1 MRYKKLTAILLT
13 SFLILGA
20 CSGHDDHEKVNKND
34 DEKLPPIPKKV
45 FVDQQSNKQLSE
57 KELKNSIK
65 TYLNTNKDLADNI
78 TDLGSETKLN
88 KKDKKKLNK
97 LQHMSKENDQNFE
110 DYIRK
115 NELPKG
121 YKKGTELTGKY
132 TKETNEYLNQLTS
145 KLQKLDKKDTKEIDK
160 LNSKYKDKVNG
171 KQQKKV
177 EKFLKDKDIETKAFE
192 K

>member
-1 MRYKKLTAILLT
+1 
-13 SFLILGA
+13 
-20 CSGHDDHEKVNKND
+20 
-34 DEKLPPIPKKV
+34 
-45 FVDQQSNKQLSE
+45 
-57 KELKNSIK
+57 
-65 TYLNTNKDLADNI
+65 KDLADNI

-121 YKKGTELTGKY
+121 YKKGTELAGKY
-132 TKETNEYLNQLTS
+132 TKETNDYLNQLTS

>member
-1 MRYKKLTAILLT
+1 M
-13 SFLILGA
+13 
-20 CSGHDDHEKVNKND
+20 
-34 DEKLPPIPKKV
+34 

-145 KLQKLDKKDTKEIDK
+145 KLQELDKKDTKEIDK

>member
-1 MRYKKLTAILLT
+1 
-13 SFLILGA
+13 
-20 CSGHDDHEKVNKND
+20 
-34 DEKLPPIPKKV
+34 
-45 FVDQQSNKQLSE
+45 
-57 KELKNSIK
+57 
-65 TYLNTNKDLADNI
+65 
-78 TDLGSETKLN
+78 
-88 KKDKKKLNK
+88 
-97 LQHMSKENDQNFE
+97 MSKENDQNFE

-121 YKKGTELTGKY
+121 YKEGTELTGKY
-132 TKETNEYLNQLTS
+132 TKETNDYLNQLTS

-177 EKFLKDKDIETKAFE
+177 ENFLKDKDIETKAFE

>member
-1 MRYKKLTAILLT
+1 
-13 SFLILGA
+13 
-20 CSGHDDHEKVNKND
+20 
-34 DEKLPPIPKKV
+34 
-45 FVDQQSNKQLSE
+45 
-57 KELKNSIK
+57 
-65 TYLNTNKDLADNI
+65 NI

-145 KLQKLDKKDTKEIDK
+145 KLQELDKKDTKEIDK